1 MISIKSIYKIDS
13 DYQKLKN
20 EKSFFFKNS
29 LLLYVIFQ
37 IFAVFF
43 TSQRIFRHLDYS
55 QILICNE
62 NNG

>member
-29 LLLYVIFQ
+29 LYML
-37 IFAVFF
+37 FF
-43 TSQRIFRHLDYS
+43 RYLQFSLRHKEFS
-55 QILICNE
+55 VT
-62 NNG
+62 